1 MKKILTILM
10 LMMLPVIAL
19 AADKAQIH
27 FNSIRHDFG
36 TIKADGGTVTAE
48 YRYTNTGNVPLV
60 IDYVGNGGCGCTKP
74 SYPKEPLA
82 PGKSAVIKIH
92 FNPSGRAGQEVNRE
106 IKIKANTHPRV
117 SKIYFS
123 AAII

>member
-1 MKKILTILM
+1 
-10 LMMLPVIAL
+10 MLPVLVL
-19 AADKAQIH
+19 AAEKA
-27 FNSIRHDFG
+27 SISFDTTRHDFG
-36 TIKADGGTVTAE
+36 TIKANGGTVTAE
-48 YRYTNTGNVPLV
+48 YRYTNTGTAPLV

-92 FNPSGRAGQEVNRE
+92 FNPAGRAGQEVNRE
-106 IKIKANTHPRV
+106 IKIKSNTKPRV

>member
-27 FNSIRHDFG
+27 FDSIRHDFG

-48 YRYTNTGNVPLV
+48 YRYTNTSNVPLV

>member
-10 LMMLPVIAL
+10 LMMLPVIVL

-27 FNSIRHDFG
+27 FDSIRHDFG

-48 YRYTNTGNVPLV
+48 YRYTNTGKVPLV

>member
-1 MKKILTILM
+1 MKKIFSILF
-10 LMMLPVIAL
+10 LIMLPVLAL

-27 FNSIRHDFG
+27 FDSTRHDFG

-48 YRYTNTGNVPLV
+48 YRYTNTGSIPLV

-106 IKIKANTHPRV
+106 IKIKANTSPRV

>member
-1 MKKILTILM
+1 MKKILALCFILM
-10 LMMLPVIAL
+10 LPVLAV
-19 AADKAQIH
+19 AADKAQIK
-27 FNSIRHDFG
+27 FDSIRHDFG
-36 TIKADGGTVTAE
+36 TIKANGGTVTAE
-48 YRYTNTGNVPLV
+48 YRYTNTGSVPLV

-117 SKIYFS
+117 SKIYFT

>member
-27 FNSIRHDFG
+27 FDSIRHDFG
-36 TIKADGGTVTAE
+36 TIKADGGTVTAQ

>member
-1 MKKILTILM
+1 M

-27 FNSIRHDFG
+27 FDSIRHDFG

>member
-1 MKKILTILM
+1 MKKILALCIILM
-10 LMMLPVIAL
+10 LPVL
-19 AADKAQIH
+19 MAAGEKTQIK
-27 FNSIRHDFG
+27 FDTTRHDFG

-48 YRYTNTGNVPLV
+48 YRYTNTGKIPLV
-60 IDYVGNGGCGCTKP
+60 IDLVGNGGCGCTKP

-92 FNPSGRAGQEVNRE
+92 FNPAGRAGQEVNRE
-106 IKIKANTHPRV
+106 IKIKANTKPRV
-117 SKIYFS
+117 SRIYFS